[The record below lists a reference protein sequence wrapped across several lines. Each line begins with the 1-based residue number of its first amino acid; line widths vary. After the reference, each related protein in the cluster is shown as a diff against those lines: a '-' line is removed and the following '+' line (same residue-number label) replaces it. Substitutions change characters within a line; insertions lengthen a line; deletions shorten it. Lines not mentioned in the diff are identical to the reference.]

1 MWKKRATEEQ
11 VTGKLSR
18 TVFKKSP
25 ELYGQPGAFSG
36 QGIVTKNDAMAIG
49 IEVTATPYM
58 QHHLAAAGRIVVN
71 DTRLGEAVGDK
82 AKVLTLAVVAL
93 IKVDV
98 KDLGVKYVQFMR
110 RLVIV
115 CLFHTHH
122 VKPVQNTLW
131 EEVTGQ

>member
-1 MWKKRATEEQ
+1 M
-11 VTGKLSR
+11 TGKLSR

-82 AKVLTLAVVAL
+82 PKVLTLTVVAL

-115 CLFHTHH
+115 CLFHAHN
-122 VKPVQNTLW
+122 VKPVQDTLW

>member
-1 MWKKRATEEQ
+1 M
-11 VTGKLSR
+11 TGKLSK

-25 ELYGQPGAFSG
+25 EFYGQTGSFCG
-36 QGIVTKNDAMAIG
+36 QGVFAENDAVASCVKIA
-49 IEVTATPYM
+49 ATPYM
-58 QHHLAAAGRIVVN
+58 QHHLAAASRIVVN

-82 AKVLTLAVVAL
+82 AKFLALTIVAL

-98 KDLGVKYVQFMR
+98 KHPGVKNVQFMR

-115 CLFHTHH
+115 CLFHAHH
-122 VKPVQNTLW
+122 VKPVQDTLW

>member
-1 MWKKRATEEQ
+1 M
-11 VTGKLSR
+11 TGKLSK

-25 ELYGQPGAFSG
+25 ELYGKSGALCG
-36 QGIVTKNDAMAIG
+36 QRVVAENDVVPSCVKIA
-49 IEVTATPYM
+49 ATTYM

-82 AKVLTLAVVAL
+82 SKVLALTIVAL

-98 KDLGVKYVQFMR
+98 KYLGVKHVQFMR

-115 CLFHTHH
+115 CLFHAHN
-122 VKPVQNTLW
+122 VKPVQDTLW

>member
-1 MWKKRATEEQ
+1 M
-11 VTGKLSR
+11 TGKLSK

-25 ELYGQPGAFSG
+25 ELYGQSGSLSG

-58 QHHLAAAGRIVVN
+58 QHHLAAAGWIVVN
-71 DTRLGEAVGDK
+71 DTWFSEAVGNK
-82 AKVLTLAVVAL
+82 PKTLALTIITL

-98 KDLGVKYVQFMR
+98 KHLGVKHVQFMR
-110 RLVIV
+110 RMVVV
-115 CLFHTHH
+115 CLFHARH
-122 VKPVQNTLW
+122 VKPVQNTLR